1 VKLASTGAAFVVFLL
16 FALMLVDVVVRGAA
30 ELSPGYFTG
39 AVSDGGRSGGIGPV
53 IVSTALVTLMA
64 TIFALPLAI
73 AGALLCTELLVHKK
87 RSRKL
92 VRRSF
97 EILVSA
103 PSVAVGLIGW
113 SLFGQ
118 VFGLGFSLASGA
130 ATLAFMLAPLMALAF
145 LNGLEAVPQSLRS
158 QSLALGLTRW
168 DTLVHLVLPAARPA
182 LVAGVML
189 AVGRA
194 LAETAVL
201 VLTSGIAT
209 RMPRDVFDPGATLAV
224 HVYNLAHNVTGGE
237 SRAYAAAFALIVVNI
252 VVQLLLTRWKP
263 RTAANE
269 ATT

>member
-1 VKLASTGAAFVVFLL
+1 MRIVTFGSAFLVFAL
-16 FALMLVDVVVRGAA
+16 FALMLADIVVRGAA
-30 ELSPGYFTG
+30 ELSPAYLTG
-39 AVSDGGRSGGIGPV
+39 AVSDAGRGGGIGPV
-53 IVSTALVTLMA
+53 IVSTALVVLMA
-64 TIFALPLAI
+64 TVFALPPAI
-73 AGALLCTELLVHKK
+73 AGALLCSELLTH
-87 RSRKL
+87 RPAARKL

-118 VFGLGFSLASGA
+118 VFGLGFSLFAGA

-145 LNGLEAVPQSLRS
+145 LNGIEAVPQALRS

-182 LVAGVML
+182 LVAGIML

-201 VLTSGIAT
+201 VLTSGVTT
-209 RMPRDVFDPGATLAV
+209 RMPHDVFDPGATLAV
-224 HVYNLAHNVTGGE
+224 HVYNLAHNIPGGE
-237 SRAYAAAFALIVVNI
+237 PRAYAAALALVAVN
-252 VVQLLLTRWKP
+252 VAVQLFLTRWKV
-263 RTAANE
+263 REVTA
-269 ATT
+269 

>member
-1 VKLASTGAAFVVFLL
+1 VT
-16 FALMLVDVVVRGAA
+16 
-30 ELSPGYFTG
+30 
-39 AVSDGGRSGGIGPV
+39 DGGRAGGIGPV
-53 IVSTALVTLMA
+53 VVSTLLVTLLA
-64 TIFALPLAI
+64 TVFALPPAV
-73 AGALLCTELLVHKK
+73 AGALLCTELLVH
-87 RSRKL
+87 RPSARKL

-118 VFGLGFSLASGA
+118 VFGLGFSLFSGA

-145 LNGLEAVPQSLRS
+145 LNGLEAVPQALRS

-201 VLTSGIAT
+201 VLTSGVST
-209 RMPRDVFDPGATLAV
+209 RMPHDVLDPGATLAV
-224 HVYNLAHNVTGGE
+224 HVYHLAHNVPGGE
-237 SRAYAAAFALIVVNI
+237 PRAYAAAFALVAINI
-252 VVQLLLTRWKP
+252 AVQVALARWKL
-263 RTAANE
+263 RSGKLEAA
-269 ATT
+269 A

>member
-1 VKLASTGAAFVVFLL
+1 MRVVAFGSAFVVFTL
-16 FALMLVDVVVRGAA
+16 FALMLADIVVRGAS
-30 ELSPGYFTG
+30 ELAPHYFTA
-39 AVSDGGRSGGIGPV
+39 AVSDGGRAGGIGPV
-53 IVSTALVTLMA
+53 ILSTVLVVLMA
-64 TIFALPLAI
+64 TVFALPPAI
-73 AGALLCTELLVHKK
+73 AGALLCSELLVH
-87 RSRKL
+87 RPGLRKL

-103 PSVAVGLIGW
+103 PSVAIGLIGW

-118 VFGLGFSLASGA
+118 VFGLGFSLFSGA

-145 LNGLEAVPQSLRS
+145 LNGIESVPLALRS

-201 VLTSGIAT
+201 VLTSGVTT
-209 RMPRDVFDPGATLAV
+209 RMPADVFDPGATLAV
-224 HVYNLAHNVTGGE
+224 HVYNLAHNVPGGE
-237 SRAYAAAFALIVVNI
+237 SRAYAAALALVAVNI
-252 VVQLLLTRWKP
+252 AVQLFLTRWKV
-263 RTAANE
+263 REVAA
-269 ATT
+269 

>member
-1 VKLASTGAAFVVFLL
+1 VKFAVFSSAAFVFVL
-16 FALMLVDVVVRGAA
+16 FALMLLDILVRGGA
-30 ELSPGYFTG
+30 ELTPQYFTG

-53 IVSTALVTLMA
+53 VVSTLLVVLMA
-64 TIFALPLAI
+64 TAFALPLAV
-73 AGALLCTELLVHKK
+73 AGALLCTELLVH
-87 RSRKL
+87 RPASRQL

-118 VFGLGFSLASGA
+118 VFGFGFSLFSGA

-145 LNGLEAVPQSLRS
+145 LNGLEAVPQALRS

-201 VLTSGIAT
+201 VLTSGVTT
-209 RMPRDVFDPGATLAV
+209 RMPEDIFDPGATLAV
-224 HVYNLAHNVTGGE
+224 HVYNLAHNVPGGE
-237 SRAYAAAFALIVVNI
+237 SRAYAAAFALVVVNI
-252 VVQLLLTRWKP
+252 GVQLLLTRWKP
-263 RTAANE
+263 RLANQE
-269 ATT
+269 ATS

>member
-1 VKLASTGAAFVVFLL
+1 MKIASASAALLVFLL
-16 FALMLVDVVVRGAA
+16 FALMLVDVCVRGAA
-30 ELSPGYFTG
+30 ELSPAYFTT
-39 AVSDGGRSGGIGPV
+39 AVSDGGRAGGIGPV
-53 IVSTALVTLMA
+53 ILSTVLVVLMA
-64 TIFALPLAI
+64 TAFALPPAI
-73 AGALLCTELLVHKK
+73 AGALLCTELLRHRPETK
-87 RSRKL
+87 KL

-118 VFGLGFSLASGA
+118 AFGFGFSLFSGA

-145 LNGLEAVPQSLRS
+145 LNGLEAVPQALRS

-201 VLTSGIAT
+201 VLTSGVTT
-209 RMPRDVFDPGATLAV
+209 RMPEDIFDPGATLAV
-224 HVYNLAHNVTGGE
+224 HVYNLAHNVPGGE
-237 SRAYAAAFALIVVNI
+237 SRAYAAAFALVVINI
-252 VVQLLLTRWKP
+252 GVQLLLTRWKP
-263 RTAANE
+263 RTATQE
-269 ATT
+269 ATP

>member
-1 VKLASTGAAFVVFLL
+1 MRTVAFGSAFLVFAL
-16 FALMLVDVVVRGAA
+16 FALMLVDIVSRGAG
-30 ELSPGYFTG
+30 ELAPHYFTSG
-39 AVSDGGRSGGIGPV
+39 VADGGRAGGIGPV
-53 IVSTALVTLMA
+53 IVSTGLVVLMA
-64 TIFALPLAI
+64 TLFALPPAI
-73 AGALLCTELLVHKK
+73 AGALLCSELLVHRPGSK
-87 RSRKL
+87 KL

-118 VFGLGFSLASGA
+118 VFGLGFSLFSGA

-145 LNGLEAVPQSLRS
+145 LNGIEAVPAALRS

-209 RMPRDVFDPGATLAV
+209 RMPHDVFDPGATLAV
-224 HVYNLAHNVTGGE
+224 HVYNLAHNVPGGE
-237 SRAYAAAFALIVVNI
+237 ARAYAAATALIGVNI
-252 VVQLLLTRWKP
+252 AVQLYLTRWKV
-263 RTAANE
+263 REVTA
-269 ATT
+269 